1 MSPGTWVTL
10 VSGAIL
16 LYGSLTC
23 FISVAIERGKER
35 TVRDS
40 ERTQEESRPPAEK
53 SAVERCY

>member
-1 MSPGTWVTL
+1 MSPGAWVTL

-35 TVRDS
+35 AAKDGG
-40 ERTQEESRPPAEK
+40 RTESRPPAEEPTG
-53 SAVERCY
+53 ERCY